1 MASSEP
7 SGFLC
12 IAHRGA
18 MGHAPQNTLAA
29 VSKALELGAPWIEID
44 VYQVDGQLV
53 VFHDDRLDDLT
64 NGCGYITEQSFA
76 YLRSLEVLNSGQ
88 GIPTLEEVYVLVDG
102 QAGLNI
108 ELKGAG
114 TAAPVC
120 DFINKQLAANAK
132 RTTEQFLISSFNHR
146 ELQQVRQ
153 LNPALRLGA
162 LHCSLPVDNARFAE
176 QLGAYS
182 LHSSLEF
189 VDQELVDDAHQRGL
203 KVYVYTV
210 NHPDDIARMR
220 QLGVDGVFTNYPER
234 VLPRGIS

>member
-1 MASSEP
+1 MATFDSE
-7 SGFLC
+7 FLC

-44 VYQVDGQLV
+44 VYWVDGHLM
-53 VFHDDRLDDLT
+53 VFHDERLDDLT
-64 NGCGYITEQSFA
+64 NGTGYTSEQSFSR
-76 YLRSLEVLNSGQ
+76 LRSLDVLNSGQ
-88 GIPTLEEVYVLVDG
+88 GIPTLEEVCELINA

-120 DFINKQLAANAK
+120 EYIAQLLTENWSI
-132 RTTEQFLISSFNHR
+132 EQFLVSSFNHR
-146 ELQQVRQ
+146 ELQAVKQI
-153 LNPALRLGA
+153 NPSIRLGA

-182 LHSSLEF
+182 LHPSIEF
-189 VDQELVDDAHQRGL
+189 VDQELVDDAHARGL

-210 NHPDDIARMR
+210 NHPEDILRMR
-220 QLGVDGVFTNYPER
+220 QLGVDGVFTNFPER
-234 VLPRGIS
+234 VL